1 MHYFVMTRFNAS
13 VGDLSSLVAYM
24 CYMTQPAS
32 GAKPTPYPPHPNAH
46 GHQMATHPNPKA
58 QLNNTSFPAPPHLM
72 FKPMGMARPTN

>member
-1 MHYFVMTRFNAS
+1 

-58 QLNNTSFPAPPHLM
+58 QLNNTSLPAI
-72 FKPMGMARPTN
+72 